1 MSLIP
6 KSVANR
12 RALERIVS
20 ILRAKLGDEV
30 DVLNDTGNV
39 IPTPIPSA
47 YHMLGSEDDISRIL
61 AGSGSACF
69 VYPSAPTQS
78 QDPRTGD
85 GTVRGRLDVSQ
96 YRIVI
101 LFKSPAGYE
110 EIRFED
116 QPLSQTETVWRMAD
130 VIRGGVIE
138 CLHKYAVNSTH
149 IHEVNIL
156 SDLADIVV
164 FNSSETTGR
173 AVIEVEV
180 WQDVSVPMSNFTIS

>member
-12 RALERIVS
+12 HALERIVS
-20 ILRAKLGDEV
+20 ILRAKLGEEV
-30 DVLNDTGNV
+30 DTLNDTGNQ
-39 IPTPIPSA
+39 IPVPIPAA
-47 YHMLGSEDDISRIL
+47 YHMLGSEEDIAMIL
-61 AGSGSACF
+61 NGSGSACF

-85 GTVRGRLDVSQ
+85 GTVRGRLDISQ

-101 LFKSPAGYE
+101 LFRKPAG
-110 EIRFED
+110 FEPITFEG
-116 QPLSQTETVWRMAD
+116 QELSQTEIVWRMAD
-130 VIRGGVIE
+130 VLRGGVIE
-138 CLHKYAVNSTH
+138 CLHKYAVNADH
-149 IHEVNIL
+149 IHEINII

-164 FNSSETTGR
+164 INSSETTGR

-180 WQDVSVPMSNFTIS
+180 WQDVSVPMNTFSIS

>member
-20 ILRAKLGDEV
+20 ILRAKLAEEV
-30 DVLNDTGNV
+30 AVLNDTGNV
-39 IPTPIPSA
+39 IPVPIASA
-47 YHMLGSEDDISRIL
+47 FHMLGNEEDISKIL

-69 VYPSAPTQS
+69 VYPTLTRS

-85 GTVRGRLDVSQ
+85 GTQRGRLDISQ

-110 EIRFED
+110 DIVFENHS
-116 QPLSQTETVWRMAD
+116 LSPTEVVWRMAD

-138 CLHKYAVNSTH
+138 SLYKYAVNTNH
-149 IHEVNIL
+149 IHEVNIT
-156 SDLADIVV
+156 SDLADIIV
-164 FNSSETTGR
+164 FNTSETTGR

-180 WQDVSVPMSNFTIS
+180 WQDVSVPMNTFSIV